1 MMATREDLVLV
12 VVSEPRP
19 AKGAP
24 IALGA
29 HNESLLAAGISAV
42 AISSAVQ
49 AADLI
54 IDEPAAGVVEAG
66 GNWDGVF
73 VGAFVGHAG
82 GELTDTFDGE
92 TTAGWLL
99 GANVGVNFTLTDDIE
114 LNWTGSLRGRL
125 GFDGGAFMPYLT
137 AGLAFGEGY
146 FDGPDVTNI
155 HVGWTAGA
163 GVEFAVS
170 DALSVDLLYRYTDLA
185 PQGYAATDIGFKTH
199 SITAG
204 LNWSF

>member
-1 MMATREDLVLV
+1 MNRFSL
-12 VVSEPRP
+12 
-19 AKGAP
+19 
-24 IALGA
+24 
-29 HNESLLAAGISAV
+29 LLAAGISAV

-99 GANVGVNFTLTDDIE
+99 GANVGVNFTLTDGIVAGVVGDLAWTNLINEFDDIE

>member
-1 MMATREDLVLV
+1 MNRFFL
-12 VVSEPRP
+12 
-19 AKGAP
+19 
-24 IALGA
+24 
-29 HNESLLAAGISAV
+29 LLAAGVSAV

-54 IDEPAAGVVEAG
+54 IDQPAVGVVQAS

-82 GELTDTFDGE
+82 GQLTDTFDGE
-92 TTAGWLL
+92 STAGWLV
-99 GANVGVNFTLTDDIE
+99 GANVGVNFTLTDGIVAGVVGDIAWTNLINE
-114 LNWTGSLRGRL
+114 FDDIGLNWTGSLRGRL

-137 AGLAFGEGY
+137 AGLAFGEGT
-146 FDGPDVTNI
+146 FEGPDVTNT
-155 HVGWTAGA
+155 HVGWTVGA
-163 GVEFAVS
+163 GIEFAVS

-185 PQGYAATDIGFKTH
+185 PQAYAATEIGFKTH